1 MNNILI
7 LTETENTPILELFPK
22 ITNKKLK
29 IKSNSEFKNNKDLK
43 NIKNDINL
51 KLILNDIVKIENKKF
66 NHSPSKK
73 SLNENVNNNKKSL
86 SFFYKNKNEFI
97 NYDKFNFKSS
107 NKTVRKNC
115 NKELNNNI
123 DILTLKIKNNRVNSN
138 AMNDL
143 LNKLIKVKK
152 KINEIIVKKKDKVN
166 QIKLNKHKNNNS
178 NSNINLNDFAQQLI
192 SDNKNNISND
202 NEKEKTEEKTNKKE
216 ISSKTRDKNNFNKKN
231 KLELKL
237 SFDENISNNSNNNK
251 IKAFSVRKKSNTNSK
266 SNLDKYDRYKFYN
279 NYSQNI
285 VTEHI
290 KYIDKIRDTEFI
302 NLFQR
307 FQKSLLKN
315 KIEEINHMRSLVF
328 PKKLVDKIIKM
339 KNELTIDKYRNEYLN
354 KIETYKY
361 NSKKI
366 LNTIRYHNNF
376 SINDEDTYD
385 NVKIR
390 LKKRRNNFNKTYEN
404 RFDKNS
410 IKRKLIKNLNNNISN
425 ANNYNSEFILDL
437 NCN

>member
-7 LTETENTPILELFPK
+7 LSEDENTPILELFPK
-22 ITNKKLK
+22 ITNKKNK
-29 IKSNSEFKNNKDLK
+29 TKSNSEFKNNEDLK
-43 NIKNDINL
+43 NKKNAINL
-51 KLILNDIVKIENKKF
+51 KITLNDTIKIENKKS
-66 NHSPSKK
+66 NQSSSKK
-73 SLNENVNNNKKSL
+73 SLNENVNNNKKSR
-86 SFFYKNKNEFI
+86 SYFYKNKNEFI
-97 NYDKFNFKSS
+97 NYNKFNYKSS
-107 NKTVRKNC
+107 NKTVRKIC

-123 DILTLKIKNNRVNSN
+123 DILTLTIKNNKVNSN

-152 KINEIIVKKKDKVN
+152 KIKEISVKKREKVN
-166 QIKLNKHKNNNS
+166 QIKLYKHKNNNS
-178 NSNINLNDFAQQLI
+178 NSNINLNDFAPKLI
-192 SDNKNNISND
+192 LDNKNNISN
-202 NEKEKTEEKTNKKE
+202 NSEKEKTEDKNNKKE
-216 ISSKTRDKNNFNKKN
+216 ISFKTRDKNNFNKKN

-237 SFDENISNNSNNNK
+237 SFDENISKNSNNNK
-251 IKAFSVRKKSNTNSK
+251 IKAFLVRKKTNSNSK
-266 SNLDKYDRYKFYN
+266 SNPDKYDRFNFYN
-279 NYSQNI
+279 NYSQKI

-290 KYIDKIRDTEFI
+290 KNIKKIRDSEFI
-302 NLFQR
+302 NLFER

-315 KIEEINHMRSLVF
+315 KIEEINHLRSWVF

-404 RFDKNS
+404 RFDKNK
-410 IKRKLIKNLNNNISN
+410 IKRKLIKNLNNNMSI
-425 ANNYNSEFILDL
+425 ANNYNSEFTLDL